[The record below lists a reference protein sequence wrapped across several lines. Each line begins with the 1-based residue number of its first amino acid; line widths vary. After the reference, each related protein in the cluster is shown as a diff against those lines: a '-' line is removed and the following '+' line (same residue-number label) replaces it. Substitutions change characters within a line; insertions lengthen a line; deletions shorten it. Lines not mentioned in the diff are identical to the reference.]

1 MASFPHTSP
10 SVHRPSRLL
19 AEALPGGNR
28 DKIPIASDQNEQ
40 RPQGGHAAAE
50 HEGVGRRCARM
61 GSLTKF
67 VGYTAVVGGVS
78 LVLIYG
84 AIWLAS
90 PDLTLKAEARAA
102 PLSPRIAESIERKKD
117 AIPRAEPAEVKRPEP
132 MTVANV
138 ALTPSLLPT
147 PTPKREAARH
157 RAKIK
162 HVANPNVAPREIAPD
177 AAAPRPVVTITRSDF
192 PY

>member
-1 MASFPHTSP
+1 
-10 SVHRPSRLL
+10 
-19 AEALPGGNR
+19 
-28 DKIPIASDQNEQ
+28 
-40 RPQGGHAAAE
+40 
-50 HEGVGRRCARM
+50 M
-61 GSLTKF
+61 GSLARF
-67 VGYTAVVGGVS
+67 VGYTAVVGGLS

-84 AIWLAS
+84 AVWLAS
-90 PDLTLKAEARAA
+90 PDPSLKAEARAA

-132 MTVANV
+132 MTEANV

-147 PTPKREAARH
+147 PTPNREAARHREAVRHKEAARH

-162 HVANPNVAPREIAPD
+162 HMSNPNVGPRENAPN
-177 AAAPRPVVTITRSDF
+177 PVVSRPVVMSARSDF